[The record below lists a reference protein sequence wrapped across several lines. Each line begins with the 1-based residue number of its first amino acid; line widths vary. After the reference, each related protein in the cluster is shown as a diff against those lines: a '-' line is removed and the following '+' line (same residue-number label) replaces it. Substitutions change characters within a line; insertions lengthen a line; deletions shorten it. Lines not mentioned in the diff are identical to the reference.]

1 MKLNN
6 MLRCLAFAALAFDS
20 QTSFASLISNGGFES
35 GLTGW
40 TCTTGGD
47 GACGTG
53 AFATGGPKEGASHFW
68 GFDNTSSPGMNSQT
82 FGTTVGALYEVG
94 FWAGSY
100 AASPTNNLSLD
111 VGDLS
116 VGFSFAGAGWLPYY
130 SATFVATSAS
140 SMLEYSFDTDDGTG
154 TLWLDDVSVTVVPEP
169 AILALLGFGLIRMA
183 GARRKRT

>member
-1 MKLNN
+1 VLPPNTGRN
-6 MLRCLAFAALAFDS
+6 HRD
-20 QTSFASLISNGGFES
+20 IS
-35 GLTGW
+35 
-40 TCTTGGD
+40 
-47 GACGTG
+47 
-53 AFATGGPKEGASHFW
+53 SH
-68 GFDNTSSPGMNSQT
+68 NSKR
-82 FGTTVGALYEVG
+82 L
-94 FWAGSY
+94 WAGSY